1 MSPSKAA
8 IVRSPITGRTDVT
21 MIARCDCASIIN
33 EYMRTFSI
41 NTARFFGDYKEI
53 ALYRCN
59 ASGYRFYYP
68 ANIIGDGNFYH
79 NLEVNDWY
87 YMAGKWEFEESI
99 KHIKSGLLLEI
110 GSAKGSFLA
119 AVQRAYPTIKVVG
132 LELNEIAARRAIAR
146 GFDVRIE
153 TTTEHAKSLKEKYDV
168 VVAFQVL
175 EHIANPIQ
183 LLRDAVNMLKPGG
196 KLLIGVPDNSDR
208 ATKSLF
214 VAQEN
219 ILNMPPHHQGLWDIV
234 SLSYLTHV
242 FPLKLE
248 SLKTE
253 PAIASHHSNSYRHLI
268 KASLAN
274 RFGKTLGILL
284 YAIGRPF
291 YDHALQH
298 LNKYLPAHSI
308 FAVYVKEEP

>member
-1 MSPSKAA
+1 
-8 IVRSPITGRTDVT
+8 
-21 MIARCDCASIIN
+21 
-33 EYMRTFSI
+33 
-41 NTARFFGDYKEI
+41 
-53 ALYRCN
+53 
-59 ASGYRFYYP
+59 
-68 ANIIGDGNFYH
+68 
-79 NLEVNDWY
+79 
-87 YMAGKWEFEESI
+87 
-99 KHIKSGLLLEI
+99 
-110 GSAKGSFLA
+110 
-119 AVQRAYPTIKVVG
+119 
-132 LELNEIAARRAIAR
+132 
-146 GFDVRIE
+146 
-153 TTTEHAKSLKEKYDV
+153 
-168 VVAFQVL
+168 
-175 EHIANPIQ
+175 
-183 LLRDAVNMLKPGG
+183 MLKPGG